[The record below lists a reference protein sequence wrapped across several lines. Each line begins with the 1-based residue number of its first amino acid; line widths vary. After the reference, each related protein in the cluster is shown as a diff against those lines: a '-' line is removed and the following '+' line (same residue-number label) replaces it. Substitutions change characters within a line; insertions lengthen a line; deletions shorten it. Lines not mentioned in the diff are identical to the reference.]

1 MSKDD
6 VSIFQRL
13 LLSSNFKIY
22 MHSCYALLLLQKVYG
37 QLIGSNLHPTY
48 HQSADSA
55 SADVGLH
62 VCFCNYKYSYNH
74 HIAFC
79 LLINLVA
86 LKLGN
91 IPNPGYK
98 IIFISSTNVY
108 DMYVKYNRKEV

>member
-6 VSIFQRL
+6 VSIFQLRL
-13 LLSSNFKIY
+13 LSINFKIY

-55 SADVGLH
+55 SADVGLR

-74 HIAFC
+74 RIFFC
-79 LLINLVA
+79 LSINLVSP
-86 LKLGN
+86 N
-91 IPNPGYK
+91 IYMVHRYM
-98 IIFISSTNVY
+98 FNVY
-108 DMYVKYNRKEV
+108 DMYVKYNGKGG